1 MASAELF
8 EDPFDPVEYVE
19 RLAWRT
25 PGGGTKGGAQG
36 FNPQQ
41 LHDEFV
47 AHITELK
54 NLDTRIQRKVE
65 RLETTLQREARA
77 HVEKVADLQKSHQV
91 AFSHFQSLD
100 DRINYVATKV
110 VHLGDQ
116 LEGVNTPRAHAAEA
130 LKLMKYF
137 DEFLSDEF
145 TSEAFVNPYRVH
157 DAADIVHKL
166 HLIAQELPYDRFA
179 PVKASIVSKYHTIES
194 ELLNEFREAHKN
206 NEVAKMKELAST
218 LSHFKGYQYCID
230 AFIEESIQNSFYN
243 RNEIFSEVGN
253 LCAKVHKVILSVFSS
268 PEQVMGKLV
277 AKIYQTKLSEHVSGK
292 LREHRSTDPEK
303 YLQHLHKLYG
313 QTVELSGK
321 LSQYKL
327 GSDSNFLNKLTK
339 SIFKTFLQT
348 YIEVEESFLK
358 EKAMLISQRF
368 YDSKNHT
375 KKQLHTGIQDL
386 KAVIS
391 DKTSIRFGLGSSS
404 TDSNT
409 RETYLSQELAI
420 NLLQETKMGFGRCKT
435 LSSQSK
441 LAANATRIF
450 NLLLEFLCKQHIEY
464 AIDLGLMAVPPSDPK
479 TEPNIYFLDIVQQ
492 TNTVFHLFEKQFAD
506 PLLPLVSASPSY
518 SECVQRKKKVR
529 ERMEVQLDTGIDKC
543 LSSVIG
549 WMRHIM
555 RTEQKKS
562 DFSTDQP
569 PQQQYTNACQMLCKY
584 VKKVIDTMRT
594 SLDGNNVDAVLKEFG
609 TRYHRLVYDHLQQY
623 SFSSMGGMM
632 AICDVNEYGK
642 CAQQLQVPFVNS
654 LFESLHSLCNLL
666 VVAPENLRQ
675 VCSGD
680 QFANLDRAVLHT
692 FVQLRSDY
700 RSARL
705 AKHFS

>member
-1 MASAELF
+1 RMASAELF
-8 EDPFDPVEYVE
+8 EDPFDPIEYVE

-25 PGGGTKGGAQG
+25 HGGGTKGGAQG
-36 FNPQQ
+36 FNPQVNYHDCFQ
-41 LHDEFV
+41 MLRYWRQHILHMFHISCHSSADALWNRICSNV
-47 AHITELK
+47 AR
-54 NLDTRIQRKVE
+54 D
-65 RLETTLQREARA
+65 
-77 HVEKVADLQKSHQV
+77 
-91 AFSHFQSLD
+91 
-100 DRINYVATKV
+100 
-110 VHLGDQ
+110 
-116 LEGVNTPRAHAAEA
+116 A
-130 LKLMKYF
+130 LKQLSGRSFPICFSVMIIPLFYMIIPLFHMILPLFHMILPLFHMILPLYF
-137 DEFLSDEF
+137 DEFLSGEF
-145 TSEAFVNPYRVH
+145 TSEAFTNPYRVH

-179 PVKASIVSKYHTIES
+179 QVKASIVSKYHAIES

-206 NEVAKMKELAST
+206 NEAAKMKELAST

-230 AFIEESIQNSFYN
+230 AFIDESIENSFYN
-243 RNEIFSEVGN
+243 RNEIFSEIIN
-253 LCAKVHKVILSVFSS
+253 LCAKVHKVILCVFNA

-277 AKIYQTKLSEHVSGK
+277 AKIFQTKLSEHVNGK

-313 QTVELSGK
+313 QTVELSAK

-327 GSDSNFLNKLTK
+327 ASDSNFLNKLTK
-339 SIFKTFLQT
+339 SIFKNYLQT
-348 YIEVEESFLK
+348 YIQVEESFLK

-375 KKQLHTGIQDL
+375 KKQLHSGIQDL

-391 DKTSIRFGLGSSS
+391 DKTSIRFGSSS
-404 TDSNT
+404 SPDSNA

-435 LSSQSK
+435 LSSPSK
-441 LAANATRIF
+441 LPLHASCIF
-450 NLLLEFLCKQHIEY
+450 QLLLDFLCQQHIEY
-464 AIDLGLMAVPPSDPK
+464 AIELGLLAIPPTEPK
-479 TEPNIYFLDIVQQ
+479 NEPNIYFLDIVQQ

-506 PLLPLVSASPSY
+506 TLLPLVSASPSY
-518 SECVQRKKKVR
+518 SDCLQRKKKIR

-543 LSSVIG
+543 LSSVTG
-549 WMRHIM
+549 WMRHVV
-555 RTEQKKS
+555 RNEQRKS

-569 PQQQYTNACQMLCKY
+569 PQEQYTKACQSLCKY
-584 VKKVIDTMRT
+584 VKKVITAMSG

-609 TRYHRLVYDHLQQY
+609 SRFHRLVYEHLQQY

-642 CAQQLQVPFVNS
+642 CAQLLKIPFVNS

-680 QFANLDRAVLHT
+680 QFSNLDRAVLHT

-705 AKHFS
+705 AKNFS